1 MEELKFPA
9 KFVGW
14 VMECVEIL
22 HYSIGVNGEYTES
35 FDATRGLRQGDTMS
49 PLLCHFYGIF
59 RPTWIKVSLYFSG
72 VKQCDKDLIIQQLGY
87 ITGSTRYQRISKC
100 KNDTDAP
107 DMEKKYTVQPTISLP
122 DTRSPHPPIKGHI
135 LEQGEE
141 LVHYIPG
148 IKPIC
153 VKDLPSVFYGKGRKK
168 LPFVLDAISLSVNK
182 AQYTL
187 FTTIEALEPQVI
199 EALQAKFP
207 VPIFTVGPTIPY
219 FDTEF
224 KTNSHNQ
231 PSPNYMAWLND
242 QPKDSVLY
250 ISQGS
255 FMSVSNQQLDEI
267 KAGVQSSRIR
277 TFGVARE
284 NASLLTDGGENG
296 NRGIVLP
303 WCNQLRVLCHPSVG
317 AFWSHCGWNSTK
329 EGAFAGVPFLTFPI
343 AADQI
348 TNSKLIV
355 EDWKIG
361 WRVNNESENLVKR
374 DEIALLVQRF
384 LDLDSYQGR
393 EMRRRA
399 MEIRK
404 SCQEAIEGGAI
415 QGNIDRF
422 IRDISQ
428 SPRR

>member
-1 MEELKFPA
+1 MEEMKEKSMLEMEGV
-9 KFVGW
+9 FVR
-14 VMECVEIL
+14 V
-22 HYSIGVNGEYTES
+22 SRTES
-35 FDATRGLRQGDTMS
+35 MQ
-49 PLLCHFYGIF
+49 
-59 RPTWIKVSLYFSG
+59 
-72 VKQCDKDLIIQQLGY
+72 
-87 ITGSTRYQRISKC
+87 
-100 KNDTDAP
+100 
-107 DMEKKYTVQPTISLP
+107 
-122 DTRSPHPPIKGHI
+122 
-135 LEQGEE
+135 QGEE

-153 VKDLPSVFYGKGRKK
+153 VKDLPSVFYGKGIEK
-168 LPFVLDAISLSVNK
+168 LPFVLDAISLLVNK

-187 FTTIEALEPQVI
+187 LITIEALEPQVI

-267 KAGVQSSRIR
+267 KAGVQSSSIR

-374 DEIALLVQRF
+374 DEIALIVQRF

-404 SCQEAIEGGAI
+404 SCQQAIEGGAI